1 MLGELLIKKQ
11 SGQSLDGFIVG
22 LSALIGCE
30 KWEQRQSS
38 NYVGE
43 RYYRCAVLGL
53 EITAAVADDAEFAD
67 YDFWLTL
74 EARGVVPGDKAF
86 LAGMADW
93 VARVMAVGG
102 YEVLRPLEPGRAG
115 SGAVLYRGNPS
126 AANLLG
132 RVITEDV

>member
-74 EARGVVPGDKAF
+74 EHCCPR
-86 LAGMADW
+86 
-93 VARVMAVGG
+93 
-102 YEVLRPLEPGRAG
+102 
-115 SGAVLYRGNPS
+115 
-126 AANLLG
+126 
-132 RVITEDV
+132 